1 MTGGD
6 RAYLLLTCKLGVP
19 RRNVLTPGQFQSLMA
34 GAKAYAPGGYA
45 RELTLADLEAM
56 GCDSAQS
63 EQILALL
70 EDTALLE
77 SYCSRAA
84 RHGCVPLTGRS
95 ASYPQTV
102 RQRLGAEAPANL
114 WAKGDLSI
122 LEGKKIALVGSR
134 ALKEENRRFAEEA
147 GRQAALQGY
156 TLVSGNARGA
166 DTAAQEAC
174 LAAGGKVISV
184 VADSLARKAERKNLL
199 YLSENGFDQSFS
211 ALRALS
217 RNRVIHAMGDV
228 TLVAQ
233 CSLEQGGT
241 WSGTTKN
248 LRSGWSRVCLF
259 DDGSEASNAL
269 AALGAEKITC
279 ADLAGLDHL

>member
-6 RAYLLLTCKLGVP
+6 RAYLLLTCKLGD
-19 RRNVLTPGQFQSLMA
+19 RFRQVLTPGQFQSLMA
-34 GAKAYAPGGYA
+34 GAKSYAPGAYT
-45 RELTLADLEAM
+45 RELTPADLEAM
-56 GCDSAQS
+56 GCSPAQS
-63 EQILALL
+63 GQILSLL

-84 RHGCVPLTGRS
+84 RYGCVPLTGRS
-95 ASYPQTV
+95 ALFPQTI

-114 WAKGDLSI
+114 WAKGDLSV

-134 ALKEENRRFAEEA
+134 ALKGENRRFAEEA

-174 LAAGGKVISV
+174 LAAGGTVISV
-184 VADSLARKAERKNLL
+184 VADSLTRKQERRNLL
-199 YLSENGFDQSFS
+199 YLSEDGFDQPFS

-233 CSLEQGGT
+233 CGLEQGGT
-241 WSGTTKN
+241 WSGTVKN
-248 LRSGWSRVCLF
+248 LRSGWSRVRLF
-259 DDGSEASNAL
+259 DDGSEAVNAL
-269 AALGAEKITC
+269 AALGGGKITC
-279 ADLAGLDHL
+279 LDLANLALL